1 MENANLHEESAFK
14 FGILI
19 KSFEAFLRI
28 KAILVLLITTV
39 LSGIIIFGASR
50 IAAHFMERMSFG
62 VARFFW
68 IIGIILAALIYLI
81 GYTATG
87 KILMEYAKH
96 KTSIPIGDA
105 IIFALFSFYRFIISG
120 IILLIIPLIVSIV
133 ALVYFLIAKIPGLGK
148 LLVFLGLPAF
158 SIIFAVLFLS
168 ILLISFMIAPI
179 IFEGNNLKQLI
190 VKIIKIYKKHFTL
203 IFGYFIFIYI
213 VLFIAALIFLSLSFG
228 GLGLTSAILMI
239 TKPSYLYSNIY
250 GGFGS
255 GGFGGR
261 GFHSPM
267 LGMLGGLQYLEM
279 FGGFIGFGIS
289 IIYMLVIALLSVYM
303 ILGKN
308 FIYLEVVKDMDFGDV
323 EAQFN
328 DITSKVKSNVEKYKE
343 KAASMSN
350 ANTTASVSGGNVANN
365 EVSAHTSAAEVVK
378 ICSSCGAKNKQ
389 DANFCESCGAK
400 LN

>member
-28 KAILVLLITTV
+28 KAILVLLTTTV
-39 LSGIIIFGASR
+39 LAGIIIFGAS
-50 IAAHFMERMSFG
+50 IIVAHFTERMSFG
-62 VARFFW
+62 AAGFFW

-133 ALVYFLIAKIPGLGK
+133 ALVYFLIAKIPDLGK
-148 LLVFLGLPAF
+148 LLAFLGLPAF
-158 SIIFAVLFLS
+158 SIIFAVIFLS

-213 VLFIAALIFLSLSFG
+213 VLFIVALIFFLLSFG
-228 GLGLTSAILMI
+228 GLGLTSVILMI

-250 GGFGS
+250 RGFGS
-255 GGFGGR
+255 GGFGGG
-261 GFHSPM
+261 GFPSPM

-279 FGGFIGFGIS
+279 FGWFIGFGIS

-303 ILGKN
+303 ILGQN
-308 FIYLEVVKDMDFGDV
+308 FIYLEVVKDMDFGDI

-328 DITSKVKSNVEKYKE
+328 DMTSKVKSNVEKY
-343 KAASMSN
+343 
-350 ANTTASVSGGNVANN
+350 
-365 EVSAHTSAAEVVK
+365 SAHTPAAEGVK
-378 ICSSCGAKNKQ
+378 ICPSCGAKNKQ
-389 DANFCESCGAK
+389 DANFCESCGSK